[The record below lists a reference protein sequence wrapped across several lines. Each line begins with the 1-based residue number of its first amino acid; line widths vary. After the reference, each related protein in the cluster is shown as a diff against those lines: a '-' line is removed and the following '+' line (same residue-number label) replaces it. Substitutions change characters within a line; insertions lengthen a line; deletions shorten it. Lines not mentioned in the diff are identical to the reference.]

1 MRLRARPHA
10 YAAGHLAN
18 SASLLLPVSN
28 LTNLLAFATTG
39 LTFFHFTAL
48 MLLPWVLAVAVEFA
62 VLGRLFR
69 GDLAVPA
76 GEPVTELPPAP
87 VVALVVVGL
96 TIVGFGLVSMAGFS
110 PAWPGL
116 AGVVVLAGRRL
127 VQGTSTVGELLR
139 AADVPFALFVFG
151 LSVVV
156 LAVLRAGLQDW
167 LAALLPDGDGLL
179 PLLAVAAIAAVLANL
194 LNNLPATL
202 ALLPVAAGGGLGTV
216 LAVLI
221 GVNVGPNL
229 TYVGSL
235 ATLLW
240 RRVLGDGAPSA
251 VRFSAIGLATVP
263 PTLVLATVGLWIALR
278 I

>member
-1 MRLRARPHA
+1 VPARPHA

-28 LTNLLAFATTG
+28 LTNLLAFAATG
-39 LTFFHFTAL
+39 LSFFHFTGL
-48 MLLPWVLAVAVEFA
+48 MALPWVLAVAVECA

-69 GDLAVPA
+69 RDLAVPV
-76 GEPVTELPPAP
+76 GEPVREVPPAP
-87 VVALVVVGL
+87 VFALTVVGL
-96 TIVGFGLVSMAGFS
+96 TIVGFGLVSLAGFT

-116 AGVVVLAGRRL
+116 AGVLVLAVRRL
-127 VQGTSTVGELLR
+127 VRRTSSVGELVR
-139 AADVPFALFVFG
+139 AADIPFALFVFG

-156 LAVLRAGLQDW
+156 LAVLRAGLQEW
-167 LAALLPDGDGLL
+167 LDALLPDGAGLL
-179 PLLAVAAIAAVLANL
+179 PLLGVAAIAAVLANV

-202 ALLPVAAGGGLGTV
+202 ALLPVATAGGLGTV

-235 ATLLW
+235 ANLLW
-240 RRVLGDGAPSA
+240 RRVLGERAPSA

-263 PTLVLATVGLWIALR
+263 LTLVLATVGLWVALR